1 MDFKQ
6 LQRAFAA
13 HLRDPDRIPAPGDV
27 ETRRMDIYRDLF
39 FNNVRELLAGT
50 FPVCRAILGD
60 AGWSVLVRRFYA
72 EHKAQTPYFLELP
85 REFVEWLPGAGA
97 QPAFLG
103 ELAHYEWVE
112 LALSIAEPGE
122 AIAGLDP
129 DGDLLEGRPVVSTLA
144 WPLAYRWPVHR
155 LSAGFQPAE
164 PPPAPTFVVVYREA
178 DEVAFLQ
185 VDAPTAR
192 LLELL
197 ESGEAPT
204 GRAALERVAA
214 ELPGSAADPAASR
227 AAGER
232 MLQELR
238 RRGIVLGTAREGGH
252 AG

>member
-1 MDFKQ
+1 MDFKD

-13 HLRDPDRIPAPGDV
+13 HLRDPDRRPAPGDV
-27 ETRRMDIYRDLF
+27 EPRRMDIYRGLF
-39 FNNVRELLAGT
+39 FNNVRELLAGS

-60 AGWSVLVRRFYA
+60 AGWSGLVRRFYA

-97 QPAFLG
+97 EPAFLG

-122 AIAGLDP
+122 AVTGLDP
-129 DGDLLEGRPVVSTLA
+129 DGDLLDGRPVVSPLA

-155 LSAGFQPAE
+155 LSADFQPAE
-164 PPPAPTFVVVYREA
+164 PPLTPTFVVVYREG
-178 DEVAFLQ
+178 DRVAFLQ

-204 GRAALERVAA
+204 GRAALARVATEMRSSTA
-214 ELPGSAADPAASR
+214 QTEAGH

-232 MLQELR
+232 MLQELH
-238 RRGIVLGTAREGGH
+238 RRGIVLGAVREGGH

>member
-1 MDFKQ
+1 MGFKD

-13 HLRDPDRIPAPGDV
+13 HLRDPDRLPAPADV
-27 ETRRMDIYRDLF
+27 EPRRMEIYRSLF

-60 AGWSVLVRRFYA
+60 AGWSTLVRRFYA
-72 EHKAQTPYFLELP
+72 EHKARTPYFLELP

-97 QPAFLG
+97 EPVFLA

-122 AIAGLDP
+122 TVAGLDP
-129 DGDLLEGRPVVSTLA
+129 DGDLLDGRPAVSPLA

-155 LSAGFQPAE
+155 LSADFQPSA
-164 PPPAPTFVVVYREA
+164 PPPEPTFVVVYREA
-178 DEVAFLQ
+178 ERVSFLQ

-197 ESGEAPT
+197 ESGDAPT

-214 ELPGSAADPAASR
+214 EMPASTEDTGAGR

-238 RRGIVLGTAREGGH
+238 RRGIVLGAVREGGH
-252 AG
+252 EG